1 MNPSGQGTEQLNT
14 KGNEPESVAF
24 ISVKNNEYICV
35 YISLIYTYER
45 HSGHIEAAAG
55 YEDVTQ
61 WPPHRVRWQWQHVF
75 LTSRARSTAT
85 AWLAPSSAAVG
96 ALEASAVLGSSL
108 HACQLPGE

>member
-55 YEDVTQ
+55 CEDVTQ
-61 WPPHRVRWQWQHVF
+61 WPPHRVR
-75 LTSRARSTAT
+75 
-85 AWLAPSSAAVG
+85 
-96 ALEASAVLGSSL
+96 
-108 HACQLPGE
+108 